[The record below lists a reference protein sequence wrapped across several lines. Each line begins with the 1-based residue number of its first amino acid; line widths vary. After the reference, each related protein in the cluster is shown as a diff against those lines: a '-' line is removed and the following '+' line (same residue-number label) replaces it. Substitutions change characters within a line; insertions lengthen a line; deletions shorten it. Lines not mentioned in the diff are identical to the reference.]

1 MKPNRRTWLR
11 KFSDAFRGT
20 WVAFRDNSSFWVHVA
35 CALGVAATAW
45 FVRLGPVRWSILLLC
60 ISLVL
65 GIEALNTA
73 LEEMAKAVDKRFNPH
88 VRDALDIGS
97 AAVLIVALGAVI
109 VGGIVLLPPLLT
121 ALGRW

>member
-1 MKPNRRTWLR
+1 MTSKRRTWLR

-20 WVAFRDNSSFWVHVA
+20 WVAFRDNSSFWVHVS
-35 CALGVAATAW
+35 CALGVTAAAW
-45 FVRLGPVRWSILLLC
+45 GLQLSPLRWAILLLC
-60 ISLVL
+60 IALVM

-73 LEEMAKAVDKRFNPH
+73 LEEMAKAVDKQFNPH

-97 AAVLIVALGAVI
+97 AAVLIVALGAAI

-121 ALGRW
+121 ALGCW